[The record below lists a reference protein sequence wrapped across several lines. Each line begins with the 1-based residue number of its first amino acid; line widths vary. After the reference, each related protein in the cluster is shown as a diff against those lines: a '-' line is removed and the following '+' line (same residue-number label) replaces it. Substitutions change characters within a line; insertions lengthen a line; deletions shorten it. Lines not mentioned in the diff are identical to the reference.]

1 MNALNIPHIY
11 AWESS
16 GSYHGYG
23 LATLALEQWRK
34 YFYKKYGYIVDN
46 PRVGKE
52 MAKVWK
58 LGARHTFSEFVK
70 MSTGRKLSADAFLRN
85 VTMTTPQI
93 LKRAKLRLARME
105 KVRPF
110 KGRVDLNARVRLV
123 HGKELIADN
132 RKSFEDMAEK
142 YKKWLATQV
151 K

>member
-1 MNALNIPHIY
+1 
-11 AWESS
+11 
-16 GSYHGYG
+16 
-23 LATLALEQWRK
+23 
-34 YFYKKYGYIVDN
+34 
-46 PRVGKE
+46 
-52 MAKVWK
+52 
-58 LGARHTFSEFVK
+58 
-70 MSTGRKLSADAFLRN
+70 
-85 VTMTTPQI
+85 
-93 LKRAKLRLARME
+93 ME